1 MGDPMTYLTVEV
13 ADPERTA
20 AVRDAIDE
28 WKASWASIVT
38 REDAIASQYHGIDV
52 EKARRVVERLGDAV
66 DRALV
71 VSVIDS
77 SRVGTG
83 RLFVRVDEQLLLVE
97 TVTGG
102 ENRGIDVVD
111 YVRRH
116 YGFPGVGYDA

>member
-1 MGDPMTYLTVEV
+1 MGDPMTYLTVEI
-13 ADPERTA
+13 ADSELD
-20 AVRDAIDE
+20 AVVHDAIDE

-38 REDAIASQYHGIDV
+38 RDDTIASQYHGIDV
-52 EKARRVVERLGDAV
+52 EKATRVVERLGDAV

-83 RLFVRVDEQLLLVE
+83 RLFVRVDDRLLLVE

-102 ENRGIDVVD
+102 ENRGVDVVD
-111 YVRRH
+111 YIRRH

>member
-1 MGDPMTYLTVEV
+1 MGDPMTYLTVEI
-13 ADPERTA
+13 ADSELG
-20 AVRDAIDE
+20 AVVHDAIDE

-38 REDAIASQYHGIDV
+38 RDDTIASQYHGIDV
-52 EKARRVVERLGDAV
+52 EKATRVVERLGDAV

-83 RLFVRVDEQLLLVE
+83 RLFVRVDDRLLLVE

-102 ENRGIDVVD
+102 ENRGVDVVD
-111 YVRRH
+111 YIRRH